1 MTLEEKYNE
10 LSEFCDNNSSC
21 STCLVSRKFPA
32 HSCGGGYTYE
42 YEDEARVP
50 AEEVEK
56 IYSWLERYEINEQEG
71 INHPSRYAGGKFECI
86 EVMAD
91 VFGKEAVKD
100 FCLLNAFKYIWRQE
114 KKGGVEDVKKAVWY
128 LNKYI
133 ELSDSHENV

>member
-1 MTLEEKYNE
+1 M
-10 LSEFCDNNSSC
+10 EFC
-21 STCLVSRKFPA
+21 CLCKYSALDEKDFPCNECQIIGNGEKKHFVKDYIA
-32 HSCGGGYTYE
+32 PEQPTKPPMPPVNPPK
-42 YEDEARVP
+42 DE
-50 AEEVEK
+50 E
-56 IYSWLERYEINEQEG
+56 

-91 VFGKEAVKD
+91 VFGKEAVKH

-114 KKGGVEDVKKAVWY
+114 KKGGVEDVKKAVWF

>member
-1 MTLEEKYNE
+1 M
-10 LSEFCDNNSSC
+10 EFCFLCKYSD
-21 STCLVSRKFPA
+21 LDGRDFPCNECRA
-32 HSCGGGYTYE
+32 IGNG
-42 YEDEARVP
+42 
-50 AEEVEK
+50 EK
-56 IYSWLERYEINEQEG
+56 IHYVKGYIAPEQPTKPPMLPVNPPKDE
-71 INHPSRYAGGKFECI
+71 INHPDRYAGGKFECI

>member
-1 MTLEEKYNE
+1 MSIKICCHN
-10 LSEFCDNNSSC
+10 C
-21 STCLVSRKFPA
+21 A
-32 HSCGGGYTYE
+32 HSQKPLNE
-42 YEDEARVP
+42 YPCIGCDESLDRFQP
-50 AEEVEK
+50 K
-56 IYSWLERYEINEQEG
+56 PTPPEQPTKPPMPPVNPPKDE
-71 INHPSRYAGGKFECI
+71 INHPDRYAGGKFECI

-91 VFGKEAVKD
+91 VFGKEAVKH

>member
-1 MTLEEKYNE
+1 MKIEKCCSKCVHIKKLSSEYPCSECDENLDKFQLRQTPPEQPTKPPMPPVSPPKDEE
-10 LSEFCDNNSSC
+10 
-21 STCLVSRKFPA
+21 
-32 HSCGGGYTYE
+32 
-42 YEDEARVP
+42 
-50 AEEVEK
+50 
-56 IYSWLERYEINEQEG
+56 

-114 KKGGVEDVKKAVWY
+114 KKGGVYDVKKAIWY

>member
-1 MTLEEKYNE
+1 MNCCHNCVHSQKPLNE
-10 LSEFCDNNSSC
+10 YPCSECDDNLNRFKLKH
-21 STCLVSRKFPA
+21 TTIPPMPPVNPPK
-32 HSCGGGYTYE
+32 
-42 YEDEARVP
+42 DE
-50 AEEVEK
+50 
-56 IYSWLERYEINEQEG
+56 
-71 INHPSRYAGGKFECI
+71 INHPDRYAGGKFECI

-114 KKGGVEDVKKAVWY
+114 KKGGVEDVKKAVWF

>member
-1 MTLEEKYNE
+1 MESCCLCKYSALDEKDFPCNECQIIGNGEKKHFVKDYIAPEQPTKPSMPPVNPPKDEE
-10 LSEFCDNNSSC
+10 
-21 STCLVSRKFPA
+21 
-32 HSCGGGYTYE
+32 
-42 YEDEARVP
+42 
-50 AEEVEK
+50 
-56 IYSWLERYEINEQEG
+56 

-91 VFGKEAVKD
+91 VFGKEAVKH